1 MTAESPKKTKKET
14 LFFHSSQRQDTVF
27 LVMVFIVLLVG
38 LIMMFSASYITS
50 YFENDGDSYYFIKR
64 QLIFA
69 VLGIAAMLVMSKV
82 NYNKLFNK
90 GTIGFYYIICLM
102 ALVMVLFIGEGD
114 GVEKRWLQIGN
125 ITTVQPSE
133 FAKLAVI
140 LILAYYFAANH
151 KRLKKPVQGIF
162 IPIVIIGL
170 VAGLVL
176 AEPHLSGTILILG
189 VGVAMMVVAGSNFI
203 WISVMGVAAAG
214 MLWYV
219 CMNVE
224 YMAARVNIWKD
235 PWADEL
241 GNGYQTIQSLY
252 AIGSGGLTGLGLGQS
267 RQKYLYLPKPQ
278 NDYVFSIVA
287 EELGFIGCVIVLG
300 LFLFLIYRGFVIAM
314 RCKDRFGSLI
324 AFGITFRLALQ
335 VLLNIAVVTNAI
347 PCTGISLPFF
357 SSGGTALFVQLVEM
371 GIVLSVSRNSNV
383 TKA

>member
-1 MTAESPKKTKKET
+1 M
-14 LFFHSSQRQDTVF
+14 V
-27 LVMVFIVLLVG
+27 LVVLLVG

-69 VLGIAAMLVMSKV
+69 GMGIAAMLVMSRI
-82 NYNKLFNK
+82 NYKKLFTRNM
-90 GTIGFYYIICLM
+90 IGFYYAVCVM

-114 GVEKRWLQIGN
+114 GVEKRWIQIGN

-140 LILAYYFAANH
+140 LLLAYYFATNA
-151 KRLKKPVQGIF
+151 KKLKKPLYGIL
-162 IPIVIIGL
+162 IPALIIGL
-170 VAGLVL
+170 IAGLVL

-189 VGVAMMVVAGSNFI
+189 VGVAMMVVAGSNFV
-203 WISVMGVAAAG
+203 WISVLGVAAAG

-224 YMAARVNIWKD
+224 YMKARVDIWQD
-235 PWADEL
+235 PWSDEL
-241 GNGYQTIQSLY
+241 GSGYQTIQSLY

-267 RQKYLYLPKPQ
+267 RQKFLYLPKPQ
-278 NDYVFSIVA
+278 NDYVFAIVA
-287 EELGFIGCVIVLG
+287 EELGFIGCVIILA
-300 LFLFLIYRGFVIAM
+300 LFAFLIYRGFVIAM
-314 RCKDRFGSLI
+314 RSESRFGSLL

-335 VLLNIAVVTNAI
+335 VILNIAVVTNAI

-371 GIVLSVSRNSNV
+371 GIVLSVSRQSNL

>member
-1 MTAESPKKTKKET
+1 MTANPPKYKKKAEP
-14 LFFHSSQRQDTVF
+14 FFYSSQRQDTVF
-27 LVMVFIVLLVG
+27 LVMVLVVLLVG

-69 VLGIAAMLVMSKV
+69 GMGIVAMLVMSRI
-82 NYNKLFNK
+82 NYKKLFTK
-90 GTIGFYYIICLM
+90 HMIGFYYAVCVM
-102 ALVMVLFIGEGD
+102 ALVMVLFIGEGE
-114 GVEKRWLQIGN
+114 GVEKRWIQIGS

-140 LILAYYFAANH
+140 LLLAYYFATNA
-151 KRLKKPVQGIF
+151 KKLKKPLYGILV
-162 IPIVIIGL
+162 PALIIGL
-170 VAGLVL
+170 IAGLVL

-189 VGVAMMVVAGSNFI
+189 VGVAMMVVAGSNFV
-203 WISVMGVAAAG
+203 WISVMGVAAVAG
-214 MLWYV
+214 LWYV

-224 YMAARVNIWKD
+224 YMKARVDIWQD
-235 PWADEL
+235 PWSDEL

-267 RQKYLYLPKPQ
+267 RQKFLYLPKPQ
-278 NDYVFSIVA
+278 NDYVFAIVA
-287 EELGFIGCVIVLG
+287 EELGFIGCVVILA
-300 LFLFLIYRGFVIAM
+300 LFAFLIYRGFVIAM
-314 RCKDRFGSLI
+314 RSDSRFGSLL

-335 VLLNIAVVTNAI
+335 VILNIAVVTNAI

-357 SSGGTALFVQLVEM
+357 SSGGTALFVQLAEM
-371 GIVLSVSRNSNV
+371 GIILSVSRQSNV